1 MGSRT
6 TQKKKIM
13 GRTAKRMNGTRHGKK
28 FWSDEKENFGFK
40 ALAKMG
46 WTPGTGVGKE
56 RQGRTKCITMVVKN
70 DFAGIGGKN
79 TNVTKH
85 RAIVSMYNDILKK
98 ANKPKSE
105 KKTPTLS
112 VEGYMMKNALYRRFR
127 VATINE
133 FQLKETE
140 VVLSN
145 KKRKKKGFTMDDQ
158 ERIALAQ
165 ADLKNSGR
173 KGLGFGK
180 PQAPVSIPTSVKPSE
195 SAKKDKKKK
204 KKKKRKRAES
214 TDSPAKVT
222 ESADS
227 SANVAEKFLDG
238 LMTNLT
244 GSPLT
249 EKKKRQKVASAT
261 ETAEKNSVKK
271 SKKKKKRKLTSGDEK
286 PAKRRKTEVAD
297 VDTQPDESAKK
308 AKKKKKKKAK
318 QIALSIESSSI
329 ESVKSKKKKKKKS
342 KASSPKAEEVVEKG
356 ITKSKKKK

>member
-1 MGSRT
+1 MG
-6 TQKKKIM
+6 
-13 GRTAKRMNGTRHGKK
+13 
-28 FWSDEKENFGFK
+28 
-40 ALAKMG
+40 
-46 WTPGTGVGKE
+46 GKE
-56 RQGRTKCITMVVKN
+56 RQGLTKCIGMKVKN

-140 VVLSN
+140 VVLPN
-145 KKRKKKGFTMDDQ
+145 KKRKTKGFTMDDQ

-238 LMTNLT
+238 LMTKLT

-286 PAKRRKTEVAD
+286 TSKEAEDRSCGRRY
-297 VDTQPDESAKK
+297 S
-308 AKKKKKKKAK
+308 
-318 QIALSIESSSI
+318 
-329 ESVKSKKKKKKKS
+329 
-342 KASSPKAEEVVEKG
+342 
-356 ITKSKKKK
+356 

>member
-98 ANKPKSE
+98 ANKPKTE
-105 KKTPTLS
+105 KKEPTLS
-112 VEGYMMKNALYRRFR
+112 VDGYMAKNALYRRFR
-127 VATINE
+127 LATCNE

-140 VVLSN
+140 VVLPS
-145 KKRKKKGFTMDDQ
+145 KKRKKTGFTMDDQ

-165 ADLKNSGR
+165 ADLKNKGR

-180 PQAPVSIPTSVKPSE
+180 SQDVICAPKSSTP
-195 SAKKDKKKK
+195 DK
-204 KKKKRKRAES
+204 
-214 TDSPAKVT
+214 T
-222 ESADS
+222 
-227 SANVAEKFLDG
+227 
-238 LMTNLT
+238 
-244 GSPLT
+244 
-249 EKKKRQKVASAT
+249 
-261 ETAEKNSVKK
+261 VKK
-271 SKKKKKRKLTSGDEK
+271 S
-286 PAKRRKTEVAD
+286 
-297 VDTQPDESAKK
+297 
-308 AKKKKKKKAK
+308 
-318 QIALSIESSSI
+318 
-329 ESVKSKKKKKKKS
+329 
-342 KASSPKAEEVVEKG
+342 
-356 ITKSKKKK
+356 